1 MNDLTKNDGDC
12 LPGRTRRNTI
22 RLAWW
27 TGAWLITMAI
37 AVFGPV
43 IAWDSKVISL
53 GAILV
58 NVAAGIGM
66 IAANKQHLDG
76 LDELQRKI
84 QLEAMAIALGVGLVG
99 GLAYSTLDVVD
110 VIGGDAEISF
120 LVILISL
127 TYLGAVLVG
136 RWRYQ

>member
-1 MNDLTKNDGDC
+1 MNDTTNDAVS
-12 LPGRTRRNTI
+12 LQGRTRRNTI

-27 TGAWLITMAI
+27 TGAWLVTMAT
-37 AVFGPV
+37 AVFGPLF
-43 IAWDSKVISL
+43 AWESKVISL

-66 IAANKQHLDG
+66 IVANKQHLDG

-84 QLEAMAIALGVGLVG
+84 QLEAMAIALGVGLVA
-99 GLAYSTLDVVD
+99 GLAYSTLDVAN
-110 VIGGDAEISF
+110 VIAGDAEISF

-127 TYLGAVLVG
+127 TYIGGVLIG
-136 RWRYQ
+136 RRKYA

>member
-1 MNDLTKNDGDC
+1 MSDLSSHAAG

-27 TGAWLITMAI
+27 TGAWLVTMAI
-37 AVFGPV
+37 SVFGPA
-43 IAWDSKVISL
+43 IAWESKAISL
-53 GAILV
+53 AAIFV
-58 NVAAGIGM
+58 NVAVGIGM
-66 IAANKQHLDG
+66 IMANKQHLNG

-84 QLEAMAIALGVGLVG
+84 HLEAMALALGVGLVV

-110 VIGGDAEISF
+110 VIAVDAEISF

-127 TYLGAVLVG
+127 TYLGGVFIG
-136 RWRYQ
+136 RRKYQ

>member
-1 MNDLTKNDGDC
+1 MNDVTNDVGR

-27 TGAWLITMAI
+27 TGAWLVTMAI

-43 IAWDSKVISL
+43 VAWESKLISM

-66 IAANKQHLDG
+66 IVANKQHLDG

-84 QLEAMAIALGVGLVG
+84 QLDAMALALGVGLVV
-99 GLAYSTLDVVD
+99 GLAYSTLDVVN
-110 VIGGDAEISF
+110 VIAVDAEISF

-127 TYLGAVLVG
+127 TYLGGVFIG
-136 RWRYQ
+136 RQKYQ

>member
-1 MNDLTKNDGDC
+1 MNDVTNDVGR

-27 TGAWLITMAI
+27 TAAWLVTMAI
-37 AVFGPV
+37 SVFGPLV
-43 IAWDSKVISL
+43 AWESKLISM

-66 IAANKQHLDG
+66 IVANKQHLDG

-84 QLEAMAIALGVGLVG
+84 QLDAMALALGVGLVV
-99 GLAYSTLDVVD
+99 GLAYSTLDVVN
-110 VIGGDAEISF
+110 VIAVDAEISS

-127 TYLGAVLVG
+127 TYLGGVFIG
-136 RWRYQ
+136 RRKYA

>member
-1 MNDLTKNDGDC
+1 MNQVTNDVGR

-27 TGAWLITMAI
+27 TGAWLVTMAI

-43 IAWDSKVISL
+43 VAWESKLISM

-66 IAANKQHLDG
+66 IVANKQHLDG

-84 QLEAMAIALGVGLVG
+84 QLDAMALALGVGLVV
-99 GLAYSTLDVVD
+99 GLAYSTLDVVN
-110 VIGGDAEISF
+110 VIAVDAEISF

-127 TYLGAVLVG
+127 TYLGGVFIG
-136 RWRYQ
+136 RQKYQ

>member
-1 MNDLTKNDGDC
+1 MNQVTNDVGR

-27 TGAWLITMAI
+27 TAAWLVTMAI
-37 AVFGPV
+37 SVFGPLV
-43 IAWDSKVISL
+43 AWQSKLISM

-66 IAANKQHLDG
+66 IVANKQHLDG

-84 QLEAMAIALGVGLVG
+84 QLDAMALALGVGLVV
-99 GLAYSTLDVVD
+99 GLAYSTLDVVN
-110 VIGGDAEISF
+110 VIAVDAEISS

-127 TYLGAVLVG
+127 TYLGGVFIG
-136 RWRYQ
+136 RRKYA

>member
-1 MNDLTKNDGDC
+1 MKDVTNDVGSLT
-12 LPGRTRRNTI
+12 GRTRRNTI

-27 TGAWLITMAI
+27 TGAWLVTMAF
-37 AVFGPV
+37 AVFGPLV
-43 IAWDSKVISL
+43 AWESKVISL

-58 NVAAGIGM
+58 NVAVGIGM
-66 IAANKQHLDG
+66 IAANKHHLDG

-84 QLEAMAIALGVGLVG
+84 QLEAMAMALGVGLVF

-110 VIGGDAEISF
+110 VIAVDAEISF

-127 TYLGAVLVG
+127 TYLGGVFIG
-136 RWRYQ
+136 RRKYQ

>member
-1 MNDLTKNDGDC
+1 MNDTTNDAVS
-12 LPGRTRRNTI
+12 LQGRTRRNTI

-27 TGAWLITMAI
+27 TGAWLVTMAT
-37 AVFGPV
+37 AVFGPL
-43 IAWDSKVISL
+43 IAWESKVISL

-66 IAANKQHLDG
+66 IVANKQHLDG

-84 QLEAMAIALGVGLVG
+84 QLEAMAIALGVGFVA
-99 GLAYSTLDVVD
+99 GLAYSTLDVAN
-110 VIGGDAEISF
+110 VIAGDAEISF

-127 TYLGAVLVG
+127 TYIGGVLIG
-136 RWRYQ
+136 RRKYA

>member
-1 MNDLTKNDGDC
+1 MNDLSTETGG

-27 TGAWLITMAI
+27 TGAWLVTMAI
-37 AVFGPV
+37 AVFGPAIV
-43 IAWDSKVISL
+43 WESKLMSL
-53 GAILV
+53 GALLF
-58 NVAAGIGM
+58 NVAVGIGM
-66 IAANKQHLDG
+66 IMANKQHLNG

-84 QLEAMAIALGVGLVG
+84 HLEAMAMALGVGLVG

-110 VIGGDAEISF
+110 VIAVDAEISF

-127 TYLGAVLVG
+127 TYLGGVFIG
-136 RWRYQ
+136 RRKYQ